1 MELNIRKRA
10 KEKFNIFKSQKIIS
24 TWQEKEKVEEENLQD
39 KDQYP
44 DHPRQDCN
52 SQ

>member
-10 KEKFNIFKSQKIIS
+10 KEIFNIFKSQKLIS
-24 TWQEKEKVEEENLQD
+24 QWQEKEKVEEENPQD
-39 KDQYP
+39 KDQFQ
-44 DHPRQDCN
+44 DHPRQDFN